1 MMTIKN
7 NVAKQDAGVRNQG
20 FLTINFL
27 QEVST
32 EWDAGIIK
40 TRRRFL

>member
-1 MMTIKN
+1 MICEIF
-7 NVAKQDAGVRNQG
+7 AKQDAGVRNQG

-32 EWDAGIIK
+32 KWDAGMNENPQEVFI
-40 TRRRFL
+40 